1 MLNALA
7 AVEGV
12 EEAVETV
19 AANDPSGLLNIF
31 GVPIIFCL
39 VFALMTIYKHLVKDK
54 NSMWTS
60 LIPVFAGLCGIVLE
74 IWFFYTFPQLVMVD
88 DVVSAIIVGF
98 TTGLSAVGVHQIGK
112 QLSKDGSTNVN
123 ENLYNLFT
131 GNNTDKTNSEK
142 QEEKK
147 ATEAAPAKT
156 LTTTQSVKV
165 PEQTITLPSETI
177 QVRQSYTKVE

>member
-12 EEAVETV
+12 EEVVETV
-19 AANDPSGLLNIF
+19 AANDPSGLLNVF

-54 NSMWTS
+54 NEMWTS

-112 QLSKDGSTNVN
+112 QLSKNGSTDVN

-131 GNNTDKTNSEK
+131 GKTTENK
-142 QEEKK
+142 EEPK
-147 ATEAAPAKT
+147 TSEAAPVKT
-156 LTTTQSVKV
+156 ITTAQAVKV
-165 PEQTITLPSETI
+165 PDQTITIPGETI